1 MDTESLERLER
12 VEHGL
17 ALLWERVQQGD
28 QRQEQHHGDTLAQYT
43 LLREQLDSQTDRDSL
58 GLWVSGLLEH
68 RITLLRGE
76 LEQQEAS
83 HRAQVGMAVRGG
95 ERDWGRTPKM
105 LIGLGLGGRNEV
117 GVWWQE

>member
-1 MDTESLERLER
+1 MDTEGLERLER

-17 ALLWERVQQGD
+17 TLLWERVKQGD
-28 QRQEQHHGDTLAQYT
+28 QRQEHHHGDTLAQYT

-95 ERDWGRTPKM
+95 VRDWGRTQ
-105 LIGLGLGGRNEV
+105 RC
-117 GVWWQE
+117 

>member
-83 HRAQVGMAVRGG
+83 HRAQVGMAVMGG
-95 ERDWGRTPKM
+95 KGT
-105 LIGLGLGGRNEV
+105 GAGH
-117 GVWWQE
+117 QSC